1 MAELPEPS
9 SSSPDMS
16 PDMSPDIS
24 PDISPDMSGSLSD
37 PEPLSSP
44 LDSPE
49 LSSVVEFSA
58 VIPKVTSHSMLTEN
72 GC

>member
-16 PDMSPDIS
+16 PD
-24 PDISPDMSGSLSD
+24 ISPDMSGSMSD
-37 PEPLSSP
+37 PEPLSSL

-49 LSSVVEFSA
+49 PSSVVELSA
-58 VIPKVTSHSMLTEN
+58 VIPNVTSHSMLTEY